1 MVLELLVQ
9 LVGVFLLLLPCLRR
23 VVLSEAAF
31 VQVVALVVPAVAVLE
46 VLESVVLVMEGLQLV
61 AQVMEALQLV
71 AQVMEALQS
80 VDQVMEA
87 LQSVAR
93 ARSRKTAWLGSRH
106 KLPPN
111 SWICMRQIPELFC
124 NVRSR

>member
-9 LVGVFLLLLPCLRR
+9 LVGLLLLLLPCLRR

-31 VQVVALVVPAVAVLE
+31 VQVAALVVPAVAVLE

-80 VDQVMEA
+80 VA
-87 LQSVAR
+87 QS
-93 ARSRKTAWLGSRH
+93 RSRKTAWLGSRH

-111 SWICMRQIPELFC
+111 SWIRMRQIPELFC